1 MGNLKGRHEPKRQM
15 TLKRTVKHILTIF
28 SLTVSVTSCNK
39 TTPAGFWTDF
49 HKDFITT
56 KNSNQGPWGGQREIN
71 WKSETNNT
79 FTENELI
86 EFADK
91 NDWKLLDS
99 ISFSADTLTKN
110 SFSKLKNDDYSLDIL
125 NESILPKI
133 KSKDSKIFI
142 FKTTWLNVESG
153 NTRETFENGFAVL
166 NSDKTELKIFHL
178 WGE

>member
-1 MGNLKGRHEPKRQM
+1 MGNIKRLNVPNIQ
-15 TLKRTVKHILTIF
+15 TALKRTIIIILTIF
-28 SLTVSVTSCNK
+28 SLTVLVTSCNK

-49 HKDFITT
+49 HKDIILT
-56 KNSNQGPWGGQREIN
+56 KNSDQGPWGGHREIK
-71 WKSETNNT
+71 WKSEAYNT
-79 FTENELI
+79 FSDKELI

-99 ISFSADTLTKN
+99 ISFSADTLTKK

-125 NESILPKI
+125 NDSILPKL
-133 KSKDSKIFI
+133 KTNDNRIFI
-142 FKTTWLNVESG
+142 FKTTWLTVEPG

-166 NSDKTELKIFHL
+166 NADGTELKVYHL

>member
-1 MGNLKGRHEPKRQM
+1 M
-15 TLKRTVKHILTIF
+15 LTIF
-28 SLTVSVTSCNK
+28 SLVVLVTSCNK

-49 HKDFITT
+49 HKDLMLT
-56 KNSNQGPWGGQREIN
+56 KNSDQGPWGGHREIN

-79 FTENELI
+79 FTDKELI
-86 EFADK
+86 DFTNQ

-99 ISFSADTLTKN
+99 VSFSIDTLTKE

-125 NESILPKI
+125 NESILPKL
-133 KSKDSKIFI
+133 KSKNNKIFI
-142 FKTTWLNVESG
+142 FKTTWLAVEPG

-166 NSDKTELKIFHL
+166 NSDRTELKIYHL